1 MKIYDR
7 FGRPIENLRIIITTE
22 CNYRCIFC
30 HSEGYYHCL
39 RESSLRLSAEDIKYI
54 GIAARRFEID
64 AVKITGGEPLLHPQ
78 ILDIISTMKSLG
90 FRDISLVTN
99 GSLLSEYASKLK
111 EHGLTRINVSLVSLR
126 ESRYEFVTR
135 TKNMLPNVLE
145 GIKQAVE
152 VGLSPVKINVVVLRG
167 INDDELFDFIEFAR
181 RNNVAVQFIEY
192 HSPNCEDEFFKRFYR
207 PLDDLQEYLESNAE
221 KIIIRRMHNRRRY
234 LVGGVEIELVRPMFN
249 SNFCRNCIRIRATPT
264 GWKPCLLRD
273 ITIEYLE
280 DLRAA
285 DLRRIARKFIEAI
298 HIRTPFFE

>member
-7 FGRPIENLRIIITTE
+7 FGRPIENLRIVITTE
-22 CNYRCIFC
+22 CNYHCIFC

-39 RESSLRLSAEDIKYI
+39 REPSLRLSAEDIRYI
-54 GIAARRFEID
+54 GIVARRFEID

-78 ILDIISTMKSLG
+78 ILDIISTLRSLG

-111 EHGLTRINVSLVSLR
+111 ECGLTRINVSLVSLR

-135 TKNMLPNVLE
+135 TRNMLPKVLE

-181 RNNVAVQFIEY
+181 KNDVAVQFIEY
-192 HSPNCEDEFFKRFYR
+192 HSPSSEDEFFKRFYR

-221 KIIIRRMHNRRRY
+221 KITIRRMHNRRRY
-234 LVGGVEIELVRPMFN
+234 LVEGVEIELVRPMFN

-264 GWKPCLLRD
+264 GWKPCLLRN
-273 ITIEYLE
+273 TIVEYLE

-285 DLRRIARKFIEAI
+285 DLRRIAGKFIEAI